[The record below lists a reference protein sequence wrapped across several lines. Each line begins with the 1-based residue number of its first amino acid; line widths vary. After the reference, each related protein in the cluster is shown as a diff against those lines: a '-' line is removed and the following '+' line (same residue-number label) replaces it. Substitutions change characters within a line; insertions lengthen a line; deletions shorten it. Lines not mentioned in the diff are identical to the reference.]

1 MTEKNINIEKLI
13 QEIYGLKVVKK
24 QKKESLEQIKLDIER
39 LDNKIETLSQ
49 ELLKEFKNNKL
60 PRYTLDDKNLIAE
73 KFSRENIGYT
83 SDSDVLNY
91 LKTNYNSQYI
101 KTKITESLDKNA
113 LKKAIKTDSVLAEAL
128 QSMTVKSVTEYIV
141 VTDTENYKRML
152 EHINEGK

>member
-1 MTEKNINIEKLI
+1 MTEKNVNIEKLI

-49 ELLKEFKNNKL
+49 ELLEEFKNNNL

-73 KFSRENIGYT
+73 KFSKENIGYT

-113 LKKAIKTDSVLAEAL
+113 LKKAIKTDSVLAAAL